1 MKRHY
6 FSESINAFCSLS
18 VEEIIGILILN
29 NEFSSER
36 TQTEAWIKQI
46 EILQPLLVGFNGS
59 IFFEYSIPRMG
70 KRIDVVLIID
80 NVIFIL
86 EFKVGEK
93 EFLQAA
99 IDQVWDYSLDLKNF
113 HETSVSHL
121 IAPVLVV
128 TKAKEVLISIATT
141 NHSDNLLF
149 PIKANANNLLH
160 IINAVLEYSEGENID
175 SDKWV
180 LGRYSPTPTIIEAAM
195 ALYNGHTVSDIS
207 RSDATAQNLSHTSDA
222 VSDIIKLAK
231 EKSEKAIC
239 FVTGVPGAGKTL
251 VGLNIATKHF
261 DKDEGLTSVFLS
273 GNGPLVAILREA
285 LTRDKV
291 KRVKASGKKIT
302 KGEVMSEVKVFI
314 QNVHHFRDD
323 CLRDEFAPPFDH
335 VAIFDEAQRA
345 WNKEMTTNFMSRKK
359 GRPGF
364 QFSEPEFLI
373 SCLDRHKDWAVI
385 VCLVGGGQ
393 EINTGEAGISEW
405 IESLNRSFPEW
416 KVYISNKLEDSE
428 YASGKSLELIKEH
441 KYVSIKA
448 ELHLSVSLRSF
459 RAEHLSLLIKNI
471 LDLNIDKAKEYLIE
485 INKKYPIVIF
495 RDLGKAKQWL
505 KSKARGSERY
515 GIVVSSQ
522 AQRLKPYAIDVRSP
536 MDPIHW
542 FLDDK
547 DDVRSSYYLEDVATE
562 FHVQGL
568 ELDWACVT
576 WDADFRYSQD
586 GWQHYSF
593 VGNKW
598 QHIRKEE
605 RKQYLKNAYRVLLTR
620 ARQGMVIVVPEGDS
634 QDPTRMN
641 DYYDT
646 TYEYLKSVGFEELT

>member
-6 FSESINAFCSLS
+6 FSESIHAFCSLS

-46 EILQPLLVGFNGS
+46 EILQPLLIGFNGS

-121 IAPVLVV
+121 IAPVLVA
-128 TKAKEVLISIATT
+128 TKAKEVFISIATT

-160 IINAVLEYSEGENID
+160 TINAVLEYSDGENID

-180 LGRYSPTPTIIEAAM
+180 QGRYSPTPTIIEAAM
-195 ALYNGHTVSDIS
+195 ALYNGHTVADIS
-207 RSDATAQNLSHTSDA
+207 RSDATAKNLSHTSDA
-222 VSDIIKLAK
+222 VSDIIKSAK
-231 EKSEKAIC
+231 ENSEKAIC

-323 CLRDEFAPPFDH
+323 CLVDELAPPFDH

-345 WNKEMTTNFMSRKK
+345 WNKEMTTNFM
-359 GRPGF
+359 
-364 QFSEPEFLI
+364 
-373 SCLDRHKDWAVI
+373 
-385 VCLVGGGQ
+385 
-393 EINTGEAGISEW
+393 
-405 IESLNRSFPEW
+405 
-416 KVYISNKLEDSE
+416 
-428 YASGKSLELIKEH
+428 
-441 KYVSIKA
+441 
-448 ELHLSVSLRSF
+448 
-459 RAEHLSLLIKNI
+459 LSL
-471 LDLNIDKAKEYLIE
+471 
-485 INKKYPIVIF
+485 
-495 RDLGKAKQWL
+495 
-505 KSKARGSERY
+505 
-515 GIVVSSQ
+515 
-522 AQRLKPYAIDVRSP
+522 
-536 MDPIHW
+536 IH
-542 FLDDK
+542 
-547 DDVRSSYYLEDVATE
+547 
-562 FHVQGL
+562 
-568 ELDWACVT
+568 
-576 WDADFRYSQD
+576 
-586 GWQHYSF
+586 
-593 VGNKW
+593 
-598 QHIRKEE
+598 I
-605 RKQYLKNAYRVLLTR
+605 
-620 ARQGMVIVVPEGDS
+620 
-634 QDPTRMN
+634 
-641 DYYDT
+641 
-646 TYEYLKSVGFEELT
+646 